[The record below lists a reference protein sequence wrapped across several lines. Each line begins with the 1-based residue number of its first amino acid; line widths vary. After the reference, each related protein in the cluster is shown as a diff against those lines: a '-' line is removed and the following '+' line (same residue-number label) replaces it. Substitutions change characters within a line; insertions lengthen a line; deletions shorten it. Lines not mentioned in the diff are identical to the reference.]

1 MDTLQEKTGARKQVI
16 DLSLLPPCTTVLLLR
31 AKRSNAVA
39 YLWRNATNP
48 IVEFPP
54 LQANGWLIT
63 GEILWMDDPFP
74 NVIEELL
81 AADYNADIEYDY
93 GSDVE
98 NDIEEQL

>member
-1 MDTLQEKTGARKQVI
+1 MAD
-16 DLSLLPPCTTVLLLR
+16 
-31 AKRSNAVA
+31 
-39 YLWRNATNP
+39 LWRNATNP

-63 GEILWMDDPFP
+63 GEIHWMDEPFP

-81 AADYNADIEYDY
+81 AADYDADIEYDY